1 MIMIFRESRVFKYV
15 PLNSMTLANRKPTGE
30 KKESSEAESES
41 VSKDV
46 KVTTKRPW
54 WQNLPPKKSQKNKV
68 ILEEYD
74 KLKSSLPEWPWMAAL
89 KKTDQ
94 NSNPLTRK
102 TVNRD
107 TVRVVMTSTPVS
119 TTSTTGLESM
129 STVKPQ
135 MSTSATT
142 SSSSST
148 LDTSTSTESN
158 CFSYVYGCSNT
169 FYSGMQNHV
178 IPLGCIR
185 GFCLSKNFSHF
196 LLIFSFVFVFAS
208 LEQPPEMQQPEKVE
222 KLNLNEEENAA
233 GDAWLALPTK
243 IPHWFDNLSK
253 NKPEMKEQ
261 SKKEQR
267 IEVQPLSEME
277 KDPFRFQNTPMLKVN
292 GPSLTLPSFPITS
305 QLTLFTDIEK
315 RTGLLTEGSST
326 ILS

>member
-30 KKESSEAESES
+30 KKESSEAENES
-41 VSKDV
+41 MSKDV
-46 KVTTKRPW
+46 KAPTKRPW

-107 TVRVVMTSTPVS
+107 TVRAVMTSTPVS
-119 TTSTTGLESM
+119 TMSTTDLKNQPQSM

-135 MSTSATT
+135 MSTSTLTT
-142 SSSSST
+142 TTSSSST

-158 CFSYVYGCSNT
+158 CFSCVMVAT
-169 FYSGMQNHV
+169 ALFLGMQNRV
-178 IPLGCIR
+178 IPLGCIH

-196 LLIFSFVFVFAS
+196 LLIFSFVFVFAP
-208 LEQPPEMQQPEKVE
+208 QNNHQKC
-222 KLNLNEEENAA
+222 NRRRR
-233 GDAWLALPTK
+233 W
-243 IPHWFDNLSK
+243 K
-253 NKPEMKEQ
+253 N
-261 SKKEQR
+261 
-267 IEVQPLSEME
+267 
-277 KDPFRFQNTPMLKVN
+277 
-292 GPSLTLPSFPITS
+292 
-305 QLTLFTDIEK
+305 
-315 RTGLLTEGSST
+315 
-326 ILS
+326 